1 MLLTQDE
8 CALGNHFPIYGD
20 GFGVAARCAVCARK
34 FILQFENVGVVSAQD
49 LFDRVNRILES
60 DGENNK
66 AAFARVYKSKLED
79 GTYLTGIQHYPGILV
94 FANKP

>member
-8 CALGNHFPIYGD
+8 CALGNHFPIHGD

-79 GTYLTGIQHYPGILV
+79 GTYLTGIQHYPGVLV
-94 FANKP
+94 FANRP